1 MTADALADGPLPEDF
16 EELEE
21 PREHARLGQYR
32 LVQRIGEGG
41 MGVVHLALD
50 RHGRAVAL
58 KVLRPHVALDPEAR
72 TRLAREVASLSRVH
86 SPYVAPIIDADVE
99 GPRPYIVTR
108 YVPGPSLDEQVAE
121 RGLLP
126 PAALH
131 RVASGLVEALDAIH
145 GAGVIHRD
153 VKPANVLLVD
163 GEPVLIDF
171 GIAHVADDTRL
182 TMAGLVMGTPGY
194 LSPEVISGQDVTTA
208 TDWWGW
214 AATTAFA
221 AGGVPPFGRGAMS
234 AVLARVAQGE
244 PDLLAVDPRIEP
256 LLYAALSPDPAQR
269 PHHHEIVAALE
280 SYAHGAPAT
289 AAIQVRRVRPQT
301 QVLGMPA
308 TGVLPTTP
316 PPPVVASAPP
326 ASAAPAPLPPP
337 VFAPPAPMPQS
348 VLAPPAPAPG
358 PVPESESDWDAA
370 RQGLGP
376 YGDPRIGR
384 PSRAGTLLALLAL
397 LGALTAAAPVVA
409 ALALVGWI
417 ALARTADRSVTSLVM
432 RRHER
437 GARGSDV
444 AVAVATSPWH
454 LVIGLVGAAVTAVL
468 PLFVGLCALF
478 ATALVLG
485 VATGTDVS
493 TTDVIPLVSAG
504 VFAGLTAWWG
514 PGGASLRRG
523 SRSIVRGISPGE
535 TMRQVVAAVLLVAA
549 AGILAVT
556 VTGDGP
562 SWWPRAEAPSW
573 VDTTVPF
580 P

>member
-1 MTADALADGPLPEDF
+1 MST
-16 EELEE
+16 
-21 PREHARLGQYR
+21 
-32 LVQRIGEGG
+32 
-41 MGVVHLALD
+41 
-50 RHGRAVAL
+50 
-58 KVLRPHVALDPEAR
+58 
-72 TRLAREVASLSRVH
+72 
-86 SPYVAPIIDADVE
+86 
-99 GPRPYIVTR
+99 
-108 YVPGPSLDEQVAE
+108 E

-126 PAALH
+126 PVELH
-131 RVASGLVEALDAIH
+131 RVAHGLAEALDAIH
-145 GAGVIHRD
+145 RAGVVHRD

-171 GIAHVADDTRL
+171 GIAHLADDTRL

-194 LSPEVISGQDVTTA
+194 LSPEVISGQDVTPA

-244 PDLLAVDPRIEP
+244 PDLVAVDPRIEP

-289 AAIQVRRVRPQT
+289 APIQVRRVRPQT

-316 PPPVVASAPP
+316 PPPVVTTAPP
-326 ASAAPAPLPPP
+326 VSATPAPTPVPMAPRQPAAPAPPQQQPLPPP
-337 VFAPPAPMPQS
+337 VPAAGGTGWEQARPVDRRMLPAP
-348 VLAPPAPAPG
+348 VPAPA

-397 LGALTAAAPVVA
+397 LGALTAAAPA
-409 ALALVGWI
+409 LAGLALVGWI

-444 AVAVATSPWH
+444 AVAVASSPWH
-454 LVIGLVGAAVTAVL
+454 LVIGLVGAAITAVL

-485 VATGTDVS
+485 VATGADVS
-493 TTDVIPLVSAG
+493 TADVIPLVSAG